1 MSMSYSWNDSLPR
14 CGLCA
19 NRFGMYP
26 LRFYKFF
33 DDSINGVKINEVM
46 SNMFPYGNYSRADM
60 KSELICQRCYTQ
72 AVEMSRRDTKWVDC
86 FKEMDEI
93 KNQFSHLRG
102 RDDFDYFLSPT
113 TNNPSTSAA
122 PSTIVSGSTYNEN
135 NLGSRP
141 LSTAPATIV
150 SGSTSN
156 EDGPAPATIV
166 SGSTSNENGSGNCLS
181 FSAPSTTFTENQYR
195 PTFSAPATIVSGSTS
210 NEDGPAPA
218 TIVSGSTSN
227 ENGSGNCLSFSA
239 PSTTFTENQYRPTF
253 SAPATIVSGSTS
265 NEDGPG
271 NCLTFSAPSTTFNE
285 NQYRPTFS
293 APTTIVSG
301 STSNE
306 DDPAP
311 ATIVSG
317 STSNEDDPESS
328 ITVNGNDNNEDISD
342 NLSTAS
348 ESSNAS
354 ESSSTTLSE
363 NEYKEESTNMMNSTF
378 NTCINIMSNRV
389 YSKSGAFYSCIIPSC
404 KLFFKTF
411 YKFKIHYRQ
420 HRNVNGMVCWTCIK
434 ILPNRSK
441 MRKHKNKDSCKFPG
455 MFVCAFCKESF
466 NDLQSISH
474 HKYIKHIK
482 N

>member
-1 MSMSYSWNDSLPR
+1 MSVSYFWNDSLPR

-19 NRFGMYP
+19 NRFGMHP

-33 DDSINGVKINEVM
+33 DDSINGVKINEVL
-46 SNMFPYGNYSRADM
+46 SNMFPYGKYSRADM

-102 RDDFDYFLSPT
+102 RDDFDYFLNPT

-135 NLGSRP
+135 SLGNRP
-141 LSTAPATIV
+141 LSTAPA
-150 SGSTSN
+150 
-156 EDGPAPATIV
+156 
-166 SGSTSNENGSGNCLS
+166 
-181 FSAPSTTFTENQYR
+181 
-195 PTFSAPATIVSGSTS
+195 
-210 NEDGPAPA
+210 
-218 TIVSGSTSN
+218 
-227 ENGSGNCLSFSA
+227 
-239 PSTTFTENQYRPTF
+239 
-253 SAPATIVSGSTS
+253 
-265 NEDGPG
+265 
-271 NCLTFSAPSTTFNE
+271 
-285 NQYRPTFS
+285 
-293 APTTIVSG
+293 TIVSG

-317 STSNEDDPESS
+317 STSNENNLAPATIVSGSTSNENNLAPATIVSGSTSNENNLGNCLTFQHPSTTFTENQYRSIFSAPATIVSGSTSNENNLAPATIVSGSTSNEDDPESS
-328 ITVNGNDNNEDISD
+328 ITVNENDNEDISD

-363 NEYKEESTNMMNSTF
+363 NEYQEESTNMMNCTF

-411 YKFKIHYRQ
+411 YKFKLHYRQ

-434 ILPNRSK
+434 VLPNRSK

-455 MFVCAFCKESF
+455 MFVCVSCKESF

>member
-1 MSMSYSWNDSLPR
+1 MSVSYFWNDSLPR

-19 NRFGMYP
+19 NRFGMHP

-33 DDSINGVKINEVM
+33 DDSINGVKINEVL
-46 SNMFPYGNYSRADM
+46 SNMFPYGKYSRADM

-102 RDDFDYFLSPT
+102 RDDFDYFLNPT

-135 NLGSRP
+135 SLGNRP
-141 LSTAPATIV
+141 LSTAPA
-150 SGSTSN
+150 
-156 EDGPAPATIV
+156 
-166 SGSTSNENGSGNCLS
+166 
-181 FSAPSTTFTENQYR
+181 
-195 PTFSAPATIVSGSTS
+195 
-210 NEDGPAPA
+210 
-218 TIVSGSTSN
+218 
-227 ENGSGNCLSFSA
+227 
-239 PSTTFTENQYRPTF
+239 
-253 SAPATIVSGSTS
+253 
-265 NEDGPG
+265 
-271 NCLTFSAPSTTFNE
+271 
-285 NQYRPTFS
+285 
-293 APTTIVSG
+293 TIVSG

-317 STSNEDDPESS
+317 STSNENNLAPATIVSGSTSNENNLAPATIVSGSTSNEDDPESS
-328 ITVNGNDNNEDISD
+328 ITVNENDNEDISD

-363 NEYKEESTNMMNSTF
+363 NEYQEESTNMMNCTF

-411 YKFKIHYRQ
+411 YKFKLHYRQ

-434 ILPNRSK
+434 VLPNRSK

-455 MFVCAFCKESF
+455 MFVCVSCKESF

>member
-1 MSMSYSWNDSLPR
+1 MSVSYFWNDSLPR

-19 NRFGMYP
+19 NRFGMHP

-33 DDSINGVKINEVM
+33 DDSINGVKINEVL
-46 SNMFPYGNYSRADM
+46 SNMFPYGKYSRADM

-102 RDDFDYFLSPT
+102 RDDFDYFLNPT

-135 NLGSRP
+135 SLGNRP

-156 EDGPAPATIV
+156 ENNLAPATIV
-166 SGSTSNENGSGNCLS
+166 SGSTSNENNL
-181 FSAPSTTFTENQYR
+181 
-195 PTFSAPATIVSGSTS
+195 
-210 NEDGPAPA
+210 
-218 TIVSGSTSN
+218 
-227 ENGSGNCLSFSA
+227 
-239 PSTTFTENQYRPTF
+239 
-253 SAPATIVSGSTS
+253 
-265 NEDGPG
+265 
-271 NCLTFSAPSTTFNE
+271 
-285 NQYRPTFS
+285 
-293 APTTIVSG
+293 
-301 STSNE
+301 
-306 DDPAP
+306 AP

-328 ITVNGNDNNEDISD
+328 ITVNENDNEDISD

-363 NEYKEESTNMMNSTF
+363 NEYQEESTNMMNCTF

-411 YKFKIHYRQ
+411 YKFKLHYRQ

-434 ILPNRSK
+434 VLPNRSK

-455 MFVCAFCKESF
+455 MFVCVSCKESF

>member
-1 MSMSYSWNDSLPR
+1 MSVSYFWNDSLPR

-19 NRFGMYP
+19 NRFGMHP

-33 DDSINGVKINEVM
+33 DDSINGVKINEVL
-46 SNMFPYGNYSRADM
+46 SNMFPYGKYSRADM

-102 RDDFDYFLSPT
+102 RDDFDYFLNPT

-135 NLGSRP
+135 SLGNRP
-141 LSTAPATIV
+141 LSTAPA
-150 SGSTSN
+150 
-156 EDGPAPATIV
+156 
-166 SGSTSNENGSGNCLS
+166 
-181 FSAPSTTFTENQYR
+181 
-195 PTFSAPATIVSGSTS
+195 
-210 NEDGPAPA
+210 
-218 TIVSGSTSN
+218 
-227 ENGSGNCLSFSA
+227 
-239 PSTTFTENQYRPTF
+239 
-253 SAPATIVSGSTS
+253 
-265 NEDGPG
+265 
-271 NCLTFSAPSTTFNE
+271 
-285 NQYRPTFS
+285 
-293 APTTIVSG
+293 TIVSG

-317 STSNEDDPESS
+317 STSNENNLGNCLTFQHPSTTFTENQYRSIFSAPATIVSGSTSNENNLAPATIVSGSTSNEDDPESS
-328 ITVNGNDNNEDISD
+328 ITVNENDNEDISD

-363 NEYKEESTNMMNSTF
+363 NEYQEESTNMMNCTF

-411 YKFKIHYRQ
+411 YKFKLHYRQ

-434 ILPNRSK
+434 VLPNRSK

-455 MFVCAFCKESF
+455 MFVCVSCKESF

>member
-1 MSMSYSWNDSLPR
+1 MSVSYFWNDSLPR

-19 NRFGMYP
+19 NRFGMHP

-33 DDSINGVKINEVM
+33 DDSINGVKINEVL
-46 SNMFPYGNYSRADM
+46 SNMFPYGKYSRADM

-102 RDDFDYFLSPT
+102 RDDFDYFLNPT

-135 NLGSRP
+135 SLGNRP

-156 EDGPAPATIV
+156 ENNLAPATIV
-166 SGSTSNENGSGNCLS
+166 SGSTSNENNLGNCLT
-181 FSAPSTTFTENQYR
+181 FQHPSTTFTENQYR
-195 PTFSAPATIVSGSTS
+195 SIFSAPATIVSGSTS
-210 NEDGPAPA
+210 NE
-218 TIVSGSTSN
+218 N
-227 ENGSGNCLSFSA
+227 NL
-239 PSTTFTENQYRPTF
+239 
-253 SAPATIVSGSTS
+253 
-265 NEDGPG
+265 
-271 NCLTFSAPSTTFNE
+271 
-285 NQYRPTFS
+285 
-293 APTTIVSG
+293 
-301 STSNE
+301 
-306 DDPAP
+306 AP

-328 ITVNGNDNNEDISD
+328 ITVNENDNEDISD

-363 NEYKEESTNMMNSTF
+363 NEYQEESTNMMNCTF

-411 YKFKIHYRQ
+411 YKFKLHYRQ

-434 ILPNRSK
+434 VLPNRSK

-455 MFVCAFCKESF
+455 MFVCVSCKESF

>member
-1 MSMSYSWNDSLPR
+1 MSVSYFWNDSLPR

-19 NRFGMYP
+19 NRFGMHP

-33 DDSINGVKINEVM
+33 DDSINGVKINEVL
-46 SNMFPYGNYSRADM
+46 SNMFPYGKYSRADM

-102 RDDFDYFLSPT
+102 RDDFDYFLNPT

-135 NLGSRP
+135 SLGNRP
-141 LSTAPATIV
+141 LSTAPA
-150 SGSTSN
+150 
-156 EDGPAPATIV
+156 
-166 SGSTSNENGSGNCLS
+166 
-181 FSAPSTTFTENQYR
+181 
-195 PTFSAPATIVSGSTS
+195 
-210 NEDGPAPA
+210 
-218 TIVSGSTSN
+218 
-227 ENGSGNCLSFSA
+227 
-239 PSTTFTENQYRPTF
+239 
-253 SAPATIVSGSTS
+253 
-265 NEDGPG
+265 
-271 NCLTFSAPSTTFNE
+271 
-285 NQYRPTFS
+285 
-293 APTTIVSG
+293 TIVSG

-317 STSNEDDPESS
+317 STSNENNLAPATIVSGSTSNENNLAPATIVSGSTSNENNLAPATIVSGSTSNEDDPESS
-328 ITVNGNDNNEDISD
+328 ITVNENDNEDISD

-363 NEYKEESTNMMNSTF
+363 NEYQEESTNMMNCTF

-411 YKFKIHYRQ
+411 YKFKLHYRQ

-434 ILPNRSK
+434 VLPNRSK

-455 MFVCAFCKESF
+455 MFVCVSCKESF